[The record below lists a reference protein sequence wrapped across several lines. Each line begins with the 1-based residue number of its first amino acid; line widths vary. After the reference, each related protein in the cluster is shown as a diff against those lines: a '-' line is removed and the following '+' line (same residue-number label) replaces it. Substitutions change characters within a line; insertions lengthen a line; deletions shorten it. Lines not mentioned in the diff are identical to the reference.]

1 MSTQPSKRL
10 PTTKIGQ
17 HDYEVDF
24 RNNEFRQV
32 DKPSNTIPM
41 WSINL
46 VKDEFV
52 FLYDN
57 AAAKVV
63 ATESS
68 PSVERVVLD
77 YQKLDPLW
85 FKTIRREQREAK
97 KLMDKEESL
106 YDRHGGIHAWAPLP
120 NNPKGR
126 LPVVNLYG
134 TDFFLD
140 LRLAEFRA
148 VEDHTKRISWDHVD
162 DSDLNIQIWYDATA
176 KSGFNGTY
184 QQALDHGNVKWI
196 TLPPLD
202 QLVREGIA
210 RHDDLV
216 KAAAQSQ
223 QAPNKIMKPD
233 TTRMNSR
240 HRKKKF

>member
-1 MSTQPSKRL
+1 MNTQPSKRL
-10 PTTKIGQ
+10 PTTKIGE
-17 HDYEVDF
+17 HEYEVDF
-24 RNNEFRQV
+24 RNNEFRHV
-32 DKPSNTIPM
+32 ANPRNTIPM
-41 WSINL
+41 WGINL

-63 ATESS
+63 ATQASS
-68 PSVERVVLD
+68 SVRRVVLD
-77 YQKLDPLW
+77 YKKLDPLY
-85 FKTIRREQREAK
+85 FKTIKREYREAK

-106 YDRHGGIHAWAPLP
+106 YDRQGGIHAWAPLP

-162 DSDLNIQIWYDATA
+162 DSNLHIQIWYDATA
-176 KSGFNGTY
+176 KSGFSGTY
-184 QQALDHGNVKWI
+184 QQAMDHGNVKWI

-202 QLVREGIA
+202 QLVHEGIA
-210 RHDDLV
+210 RHEALA
-216 KAAAQSQ
+216 KAAAESRE
-223 QAPNKIMKPD
+223 APNKIMKPD

-240 HRKKKF
+240 RRGKKL